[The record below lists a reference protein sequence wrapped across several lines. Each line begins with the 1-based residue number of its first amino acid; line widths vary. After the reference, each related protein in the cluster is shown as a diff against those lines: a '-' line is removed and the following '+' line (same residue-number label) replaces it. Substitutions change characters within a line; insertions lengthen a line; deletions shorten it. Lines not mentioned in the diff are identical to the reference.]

1 MRTKKGEY
9 WIEPSKHHGHSKNL
23 GHPHVVFQRSAV
35 KTNNKP
41 FNPNKKKKKLKRRR
55 KRHPSNCGTKEPKRL
70 TETRIEWQP
79 QGKVEKV
86 LHIKRQTSNY
96 ENKQ

>member
-9 WIEPSKHHGHSKNL
+9 WIEPSKNHPHTKQK

-35 KTNNKP
+35 KSNNK
-41 FNPNKKKKKLKRRR
+41 NPNNKKKKKLKRRK

-70 TETRIEWQP
+70 TETKIEWQP
-79 QGKVEKV
+79 QGKVKLSIVKIYKIVQEQ
-86 LHIKRQTSNY
+86 ISI
-96 ENKQ
+96 

>member
-9 WIEPSKHHGHSKNL
+9 WIEPSKHHDHSKHL
-23 GHPHVVFQRSAV
+23 GHPHVVFHRSAV

-41 FNPNKKKKKLKRRR
+41 SNPNKKKKKLKRRR

-70 TETRIEWQP
+70 AETRIEWQP
-79 QGKVEKV
+79 QGKVDKSVAHQVAKV
-86 LHIKRQTSNY
+86 KLR
-96 ENKQ
+96 E